1 MKDSEIDLYTTK
13 IFEMSSASF
22 AWVLSYMR
30 RKCSSSFKLYI
41 IYSFRTHWHV
51 TKFCIKIYL
60 LTFRR
65 NVSFNL
71 IFVLIAR
78 DISRGQWDEN
88 WFILVELIWNLK
100 QLRILYYILK
110 NLIMIDKQPITYY
123 ISCIIL
129 GHYGTDIFGLAVKS
143 SRFKIEKKNCI
154 ILWCAFATSYSFVFL
169 VFKSTEGAASRLD
182 PFFIKLFLARVQ
194 TDVRD
199 QRGFFLSSRQ
209 QFSVINRRCD
219 AYC

>member
-1 MKDSEIDLYTTK
+1 
-13 IFEMSSASF
+13 
-22 AWVLSYMR
+22 
-30 RKCSSSFKLYI
+30 
-41 IYSFRTHWHV
+41 
-51 TKFCIKIYL
+51 
-60 LTFRR
+60 
-65 NVSFNL
+65 
-71 IFVLIAR
+71 
-78 DISRGQWDEN
+78 
-88 WFILVELIWNLK
+88 
-100 QLRILYYILK
+100 
-110 NLIMIDKQPITYY
+110 MIDKQPITYY

-199 QRGFFLSSRQ
+199 QRGFFCRLGNNFRSSTGGVTLIARAVNLLQ
-209 QFSVINRRCD
+209 DKIRKVNR
-219 AYC
+219 